1 LSRKPA
7 SLDHTADSALPDQY
21 ACSFEAVTQ
30 SLGKHFR
37 LKPAGIRQANKE
49 KRPAQIMAAA
59 FEEFTQKGYA
69 AARLEDIAKR
79 ARISKALIYVYY
91 PAKIDLFYAMATAF
105 IAPMLQKRLEF
116 AVDPD
121 RSAEDQLREQHN
133 FFYER
138 LVNDPQSIEFFRLI
152 VAECGRVPEIAD
164 FYTKNFVGVKKTY
177 VYDLIRHGI
186 ARGEFHPHAH
196 HHLEGVEDILS
207 APAIMMF
214 VTRMVTGNP
223 DIYELAKWRKTHMT
237 MVLALLRTPP
247 DAGGGS

>member
-1 LSRKPA
+1 MSTKPVPA
-7 SLDHTADSALPDQY
+7 DHTAQTTDVDQ
-21 ACSFEAVTQ
+21 CVCPFDAVTQ
-30 SLGKHFR
+30 SLGKHFK
-37 LKPAGIRQANKE
+37 LKPAGVRQANKE

-91 PAKIDLFYAMATAF
+91 PAKIDLFYAVANAF
-105 IAPMLQKRLEF
+105 IEPMLKKRLEF

-121 RSAEDQLREQHN
+121 RSAEDQMREQHN

-138 LVNDPQSIEFFRLI
+138 LINDPQSIEFFRLI

-186 ARGEFHPHAH
+186 ARGEFH
-196 HHLEGVEDILS
+196 
-207 APAIMMF
+207 
-214 VTRMVTGNP
+214 
-223 DIYELAKWRKTHMT
+223 
-237 MVLALLRTPP
+237 LRHIATLR
-247 DAGGGS
+247 ASRIS